1 MEWNDRRKAKK
12 AAKTGAKLVEQ
23 YKQNKGRA
31 LHETGAFSGRTNG
44 QDGGAQWN
52 RPKASSQAESQAA
65 KELNW

>member
-12 AAKTGAKLVEQ
+12 AAKAGAKLVEQ

-31 LHETGAFSGRTNG
+31 LHETGAFRS
-44 QDGGAQWN
+44 QDSNWN
-52 RPKASSQAESQAA
+52 RPKVSSQAESQAA

>member
-12 AAKTGAKLVEQ
+12 AAKAGARLVEE

-31 LHETGAFSGRTNG
+31 LHETGAFSGRT
-44 QDGGAQWN
+44 DGDWN

-65 KELNW
+65 HELNW

>member
-31 LHETGAFSGRTNG
+31 LHETGAFRS
-44 QDGGAQWN
+44 QDSNWN
-52 RPKASSQAESQAA
+52 RPKHSSNAESQAA